1 MHYHGIKV
9 GIFSAL
15 FRPYMCS
22 FLLLL
27 LLFYLLVPCFV
38 LAPEE
43 GEMGYGLGQ
52 HETDG
57 YKSPQSISKALMNQ
71 GDHGTP
77 RSRQAAS
84 SSGSS

>member
-1 MHYHGIKV
+1 MALKLV
-9 GIFSAL
+9 FFSAL
-15 FRPYMCS
+15 FRPFMCS
-22 FLLLL
+22 FLLLFFF
-27 LLFYLLVPCFV
+27 FYLWVPCFV

-57 YKSPQSISKALMNQ
+57 YKSPQTISKALMNQ

>member
-1 MHYHGIKV
+1 M
-9 GIFSAL
+9 AL
-15 FRPYMCS
+15 KLVFFQPYSVQICAH
-22 FLLLL
+22 FFFFFF
-27 LLFYLLVPCFV
+27 FYLWVPCFV

-57 YKSPQSISKALMNQ
+57 YKSPQTISKALMNQ